1 MGNKLYYLL
10 NRGGTLHRS
19 QTSGPMSES
28 LCLGCQATSR
38 TTSWLY
44 TAHIPLYNERLKVI
58 VERQL
63 NLLSI

>member
-28 LCLGCQATSR
+28 LSWVSGNVS

>member
-28 LCLGCQATSR
+28 LFPGHQATR
-38 TTSWLY
+38 WPLVV
-44 TAHIPLYNERLKVI
+44 HIPLCNERLNVI
-58 VERQL
+58 VER
-63 NLLSI
+63 